1 MMQYYTAELWWKIN
15 DEDENTRKQA
25 EEEWDRN
32 RLLYQRQFEEA
43 KKRLP
48 RKFIKDFLAREELHD
63 YVILGIAV
71 AKKGKNYSCHLQLTN
86 HAETV
91 ILEIDKLKAL
101 QIDMETFKYCM
112 MGMISWGY
120 TEFEIISENVMQMAV
135 LCDMQNEMRFQFH
148 SIKLIKQ

>member
-1 MMQYYTAELWWKIN
+1 MRYYTAELWWKIN

-32 RLLYQRQFEEA
+32 RLLY
-43 KKRLP
+43 
-48 RKFIKDFLAREELHD
+48 H
-63 YVILGIAV
+63 
-71 AKKGKNYSCHLQLTN
+71 YSCHLQLTN

>member
-1 MMQYYTAELWWKIN
+1 MQYYTAELWWKIN

-63 YVILGIAV
+63 YVILGQKRQKLFLPPA
-71 AKKGKNYSCHLQLTN
+71 
-86 HAETV
+86 
-91 ILEIDKLKAL
+91 ID
-101 QIDMETFKYCM
+101 EPRRNCN
-112 MGMISWGY
+112 S
-120 TEFEIISENVMQMAV
+120 
-135 LCDMQNEMRFQFH
+135 
-148 SIKLIKQ
+148 

>member
-32 RLLYQRQFEEA
+32 SLLYQRQFEEA

-48 RKFIKDFLAREELHD
+48 RKFIKDFLARGELHD

-120 TEFEIISENVMQMAV
+120 TEFEIISENAMQMAV

>member
-32 RLLYQRQFEEA
+32 SLLYQRQFEEA

-101 QIDMETFKYCM
+101 
-112 MGMISWGY
+112 
-120 TEFEIISENVMQMAV
+120 
-135 LCDMQNEMRFQFH
+135 
-148 SIKLIKQ
+148 